1 MRRLTA
7 AKEKRSWTD
16 AQNKRVASTLRPEL
30 MSSVDDEDSDK
41 EDSALMVKALPWR
54 RDALNQFVKELNIK
68 SAALQTECGKRQQK
82 KCVFSGASVRAI
94 PKNLPAHLDSATKL
108 VD

>member
-1 MRRLTA
+1 MCHQKAVRRLTA

-16 AQNKRVASTLRPEL
+16 AQKKRVASTLRPEL

-82 KCVFSGASVRAI
+82 KMRFQRRICPRNPKELAGAS
-94 PKNLPAHLDSATKL
+94 
-108 VD
+108 

>member
-1 MRRLTA
+1 MRQLTA

-16 AQNKRVASTLRPEL
+16 AQKKRVASALRPEL

-54 RDALNQFVKELNIK
+54 RDKLNQFVKELSSLLPCKRNAENGSRK
-68 SAALQTECGKRQQK
+68 NAFSAA
-82 KCVFSGASVRAI
+82 
-94 PKNLPAHLDSATKL
+94 HLSAQSQRTCRRIL
-108 VD
+108 IRPPS

>member
-1 MRRLTA
+1 VRRLTA

-16 AQNKRVASTLRPEL
+16 AQKKHVASTLRPEL

-82 KCVFSGASVRAI
+82 NAFSA
-94 PKNLPAHLDSATKL
+94 AHLSAQSQRTCRRIL
-108 VD
+108 IRPPS